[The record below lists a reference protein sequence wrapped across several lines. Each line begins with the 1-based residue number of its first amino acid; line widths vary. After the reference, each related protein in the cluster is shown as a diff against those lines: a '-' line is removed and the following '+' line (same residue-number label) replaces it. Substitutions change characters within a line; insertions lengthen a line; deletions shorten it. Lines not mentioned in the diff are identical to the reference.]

1 MQRKAIEFQKLFCP
15 LSVWYIA
22 SYAVSFSLSLFVAL
36 GNSKVCLRSLT
47 PNIVVSEQW
56 VSETHKKKNF
66 MASNGNIIRVAQ
78 PLIPIF
84 KGEGYEFW
92 RIRMKT
98 LLKSQHLWD
107 YMESGYIEPDE
118 ENILKENK
126 MDSKAPVIIQQVVHD
141 SIFSRI
147 AAATASKQARC
158 HGFRF

>member
-1 MQRKAIEFQKLFCP
+1 
-15 LSVWYIA
+15 
-22 SYAVSFSLSLFVAL
+22 
-36 GNSKVCLRSLT
+36 
-47 PNIVVSEQW
+47 
-56 VSETHKKKNF
+56 
-66 MASNGNIIRVAQ
+66 
-78 PLIPIF
+78 
-84 KGEGYEFW
+84 
-92 RIRMKT
+92 MKT

-118 ENILKENK
+118 ENILRENK